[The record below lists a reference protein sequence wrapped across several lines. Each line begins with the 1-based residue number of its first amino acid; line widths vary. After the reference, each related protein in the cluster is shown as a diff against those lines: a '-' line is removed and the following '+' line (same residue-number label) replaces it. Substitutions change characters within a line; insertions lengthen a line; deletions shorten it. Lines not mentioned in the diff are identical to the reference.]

1 MNTLY
6 INEMLSATASDCK
19 SVKFVPISLLILVA
33 LVKVIIIGNITGN
46 KIQDVIV
53 VASLKSI
60 LLYLNISLPIL
71 LGSLS
76 TFVLLTEF
84 FLF

>member
-1 MNTLY
+1 
-6 INEMLSATASDCK
+6 MLSATASDCK
-19 SVKFVPISLLILVA
+19 SEIFVPRSLLIFDKFA
-33 LVKVIIIGNITGN
+33 NVIIIGNITGN
-46 KIQDVIV
+46 KIHDVIV

-60 LLYLNISLPIL
+60 LLYLNIYLPIL

-76 TFVLLTEF
+76 TLVLLTEF